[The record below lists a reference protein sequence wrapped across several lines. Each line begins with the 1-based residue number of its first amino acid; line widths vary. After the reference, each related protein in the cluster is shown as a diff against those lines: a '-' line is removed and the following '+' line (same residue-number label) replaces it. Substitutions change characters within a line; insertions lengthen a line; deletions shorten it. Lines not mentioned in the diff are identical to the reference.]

1 MKKNFFLLFVT
12 LFLLSCES
20 DKDNSY
26 EYWSRLVSAKH
37 SEITALTLSVPCQDI
52 EEFEIIPLQGMFTD
66 YFLVHPSIK
75 TAFDKLFAELEELR
89 SEMYEAAS
97 REGIYFDFIMH
108 NPPLHKACKDG
119 KAKLIFAQD
128 LSLEEINEELPVR
141 YEEIK
146 NFYNDIICT
155 DPDDWTVFRLHLA
168 ECCFEPVPLHKT
180 IHMQEALEKMELYNR
195 LIERKRHFENTSC
208 YQTRCEAKVK
218 PVTCVNGK
226 PAIEMVGQ

>member
-1 MKKNFFLLFVT
+1 MKKTFFLLFVT
-12 LFLLSCES
+12 LFLMSCES

-37 SEITALTLSVPCQDI
+37 SEITALALSVPCQDV
-52 EEFEIIPLQGMFTD
+52 EEFEIIPLQGVFTD

-89 SEMYEAAS
+89 SKMYEAAS
-97 REGIYFDFIMH
+97 REGIYFDFLVR
-108 NPPLHKACKDG
+108 NPPLRKVCHDG
-119 KAKLIFAQD
+119 KAKLVFAQD

-155 DPDDWTVFRLHLA
+155 DPNDWTVFRLHLA

-180 IHMQEALEKMELYNR
+180 IRMPEALQKLELYNR
-195 LIERKRHFENTSC
+195 LIERKRQLENTTC
-208 YQTRCEAKVK
+208 YQTTCENKVK
-218 PVTCVNGK
+218 NITCINGK
-226 PAIEMVGQ
+226 PVIEIAVQ